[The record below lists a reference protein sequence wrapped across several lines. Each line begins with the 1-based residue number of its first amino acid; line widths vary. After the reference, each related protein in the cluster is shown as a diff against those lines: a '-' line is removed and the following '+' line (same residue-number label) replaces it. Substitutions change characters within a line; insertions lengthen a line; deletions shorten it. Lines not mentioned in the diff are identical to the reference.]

1 MLWFGYYLYVYVS
14 LWKFI
19 KQYTICLP
27 FHIYILIKIYFYK
40 TFLQSKQSTQFQ
52 MLKEDQKN
60 DHEKWIW
67 PYNSNVKNK
76 NMSISLE

>member
-1 MLWFGYYLYVYVS
+1 
-14 LWKFI
+14 
-19 KQYTICLP
+19 
-27 FHIYILIKIYFYK
+27 
-40 TFLQSKQSTQFQ
+40 

-67 PYNSNVKNK
+67 PYNSNVKKK